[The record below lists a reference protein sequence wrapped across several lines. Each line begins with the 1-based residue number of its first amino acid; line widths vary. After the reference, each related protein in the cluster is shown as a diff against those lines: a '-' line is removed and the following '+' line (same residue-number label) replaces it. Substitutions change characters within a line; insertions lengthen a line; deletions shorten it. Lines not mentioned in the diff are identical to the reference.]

1 MSERLD
7 EKKQIEK
14 LCDQERIL
22 HNENQQLKDR
32 IVSYVKTKRKQL
44 DELTSENEEYQQTIE
59 SLTQTVEQIPILT
72 GLLEAKTKEVE
83 LLREYKR
90 RNEEKEAVL
99 KA

>member
-22 HNENQQLKDR
+22 QNENQQLKDR

>member
-22 HNENQQLKDR
+22 QNENQQLKDR
-32 IVSYVKTKRKQL
+32 IVSYVKTKRKQF

>member
-22 HNENQQLKDR
+22 QNENQQLKDR
-32 IVSYVKTKRKQL
+32 IFSYVKTKRKQL